1 MEQATSAIPQMVSEK
16 QAARI
21 LAVSIAALRRW
32 RSEGRGPQF
41 TRLER
46 CIRYDMRAIERF
58 LAENSS
64 PNRKITDSLSEAGT
78 EVCDGRTALHS

>member
-1 MEQATSAIPQMVSEK
+1 MEQATLTFPQLLSEK

-32 RSEGRGPQF
+32 RREGRGPIF

-46 CIRYDMRAIERF
+46 CVRYDLRSIELF

-64 PNRKITDSLSEAGT
+64 GNQRATEPRSEAKRH
-78 EVCDGRTALHS
+78 EHAAEPR

>member
-1 MEQATSAIPQMVSEK
+1 MEQATLTLPQMLSEK

-32 RSEGRGPQF
+32 RREGRGPEF
-41 TRLER
+41 TRLGR
-46 CIRYDMRAIERF
+46 CIRYNVKSIECW

-64 PNRKITDSLSEAGT
+64 GNRKPSNSQSAAMEERA
-78 EVCDGRTALHS
+78 

>member
-1 MEQATSAIPQMVSEK
+1 MEQATLSIPQLLSEK

-32 RSEGRGPQF
+32 RREGRGPQF

-46 CIRYDMRAIERF
+46 CVRYEVRAIEEWV
-58 LAENSS
+58 AENSS
-64 PNRKITDSLSEAGT
+64 GNKMSAHTQSSSNAG
-78 EVCDGRTALHS
+78 AS

>member
-1 MEQATSAIPQMVSEK
+1 MEQMTLTLPQMLSEK

-32 RSEGRGPQF
+32 RREGRGPEF

-46 CIRYDMRAIERF
+46 CVRYNVRSIECW

-64 PNRKITDSLSEAGT
+64 GNRKTADSQSLAKGSA
-78 EVCDGRTALHS
+78 V

>member
-1 MEQATSAIPQMVSEK
+1 MEQAALTFPQMISEK
-16 QAARI
+16 QAARL

-32 RSEGRGPQF
+32 RREGRGPEF

-46 CIRYDMRAIERF
+46 CVRYNIKSIECW

-64 PNRKITDSLSEAGT
+64 GNKIAADSQSAARVEGA
-78 EVCDGRTALHS
+78 